1 MHYRHS
7 GQARPSWAEEPRRNR
22 DAEGSFGRHE
32 GNRPQTARHWQ
43 ELDDEL
49 YDLDD
54 EDGDEYD
61 DDDEYDMED
70 DEEYDLDR

>member
-32 GNRPQTARHWQ
+32 GNRPQTARLWE

-49 YDLDD
+49 YDLD
-54 EDGDEYD
+54 EVGDEYD